1 MKKLLTVLA
10 FCGLLL
16 IPRTTYAYEAEMNG
30 TGATDVTY
38 TATELVITTPVE
50 MLTAPKTGD
59 ETYDFTG
66 NLFVISSALLVILLI
81 LYRKEKEEE
90 DRIS

>member
-16 IPRTTYAYEAEMNG
+16 IPHTTYAYEAEMNG

-38 TATELVITTPVE
+38 TATDFVITAPAETPA
-50 MLTAPKTGD
+50 APKTGD
-59 ETYDFTG
+59 DTYGFTG
-66 NLFVISSALLVILLI
+66 NLFAISGALLVILLI
-81 LYRKEKEEE
+81 LYKKEKEAEE
-90 DRIS
+90 CQ